1 MKIFHPA
8 SGRKVLAPGTF
19 HAVKLPVNLDAGNT
33 AYFERAAAAGD
44 GEIRDTSRQPAPK
57 VTTPPPSDKRK

>member
-8 SGRKVLAPGTF
+8 PGKTVLAPGTF
-19 HAVKLPVNLDAGNT
+19 HAVKHPVNLDAGNT

-44 GEIRDTSRQPAPK
+44 GEIRDTSRQSAPK
-57 VTTPPPSDKRK
+57 PSSAPPPKGK